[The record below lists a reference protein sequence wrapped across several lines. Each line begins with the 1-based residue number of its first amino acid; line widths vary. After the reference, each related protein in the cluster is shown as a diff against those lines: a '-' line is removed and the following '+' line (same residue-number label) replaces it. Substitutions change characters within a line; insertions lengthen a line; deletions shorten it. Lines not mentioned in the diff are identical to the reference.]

1 MANEA
6 NQTLRF
12 CCIESAPQVELECST
27 VYPDGYPSGPM
38 VTYKS
43 GNEF

>member
-12 CCIESAPQVELECST
+12 CCIESAPQVEVESIKA
-27 VYPDGYPSGPM
+27 YPDGYPSAPLL
-38 VTYKS
+38 TYKS